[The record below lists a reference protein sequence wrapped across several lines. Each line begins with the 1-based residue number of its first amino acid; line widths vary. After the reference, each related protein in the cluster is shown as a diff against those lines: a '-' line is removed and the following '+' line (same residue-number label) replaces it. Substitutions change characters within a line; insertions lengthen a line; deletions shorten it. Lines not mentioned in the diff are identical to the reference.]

1 MNESEALHRA
11 LELSL
16 RGWGRVHPNPLVG
29 AVVLAGG
36 EVVGEGFHGE
46 FGGPHAERLAL
57 AAAGDRARG
66 GTLVTTLEPCNH
78 VGKQP
83 ACAELVVAAG
93 VRRVVI
99 GMPDPNP
106 VASGGAERLRA
117 DGIEVEFGAPAVRE
131 RAERQNA
138 IYLHGLTQ
146 PARPFVAVKLA
157 TSLDHRIADPAGN
170 SRWISG
176 EEARDWV
183 HWFRAGFDAIGVGGR
198 TALVDNPALTV
209 RGQVDPRVAP
219 RRVVFLGSRRLSLD
233 STLVRTAREIPTIAV
248 VEGLGQADGAA
259 LVDRGV
265 TLVAARGLS
274 DALRALKALGVDSI
288 VVEGGGRLAG
298 GLLTEGLVDR
308 LAWIVSP
315 VWLGDL
321 AVPGTRGFVVSSLM
335 AAERWSVVERRP
347 LGQDTLLMFD
357 RV

>member
-1 MNESEALHRA
+1 
-11 LELSL
+11 
-16 RGWGRVHPNPLVG
+16 
-29 AVVLAGG
+29 VVLAGT
-36 EVVGEGFHGE
+36 EVVGEGYHAE
-46 FGGPHAERLAL
+46 FGGPHAERVAL
-57 AAAGDRARG
+57 DAAGDRARG
-66 GTLVTTLEPCNH
+66 ATLVTTLEPCNH
-78 VGKQP
+78 LGKQP
-83 ACAELVVAAG
+83 ACSELIIEAG
-93 VRRVVI
+93 IRRVLI
-99 GMPDPNP
+99 GMPDGNP
-106 VASGGAERLRA
+106 LAAGGADRLRA
-117 DGIEVEFGAPAVRE
+117 AGVEVDFASAPARE
-131 RAERQNA
+131 RVERQSA
-138 IYLHGLTQ
+138 IYLHGLAQ
-146 PARPFVAVKLA
+146 SHRPFVAVKLA
-157 TSLDHRIADPAGN
+157 TSLDHRIADPAGH

-198 TALVDNPALTV
+198 TALVDNPSLTV
-209 RGQVDPRVAP
+209 RGPVEPRVAP

-248 VEGLGQADGAA
+248 VEGLGQSDGAA

-274 DALRALKALGVDSI
+274 DALRALKALGVESI

-298 GLLTEGLVDR
+298 GFLTEGLVDR

-321 AVPGTRGFVVSSLM
+321 AVAGTRGFVVSSLM
-335 AAERWSVVERRP
+335 AAERWSVVERRA